1 VSILPE
7 LLAAN
12 EKYAATFASGDLP
25 PTPVLKLA
33 IVTCMDSRLDIFK
46 IMGLREGDAHVIRN
60 AGGRATPDTIRSLIL
75 SHEVLGT
82 QEFVVIHHTECGMQH
97 VTNEGLRDQLR
108 ERGGIEVDELD
119 FLPFT
124 DQAAALRED
133 VAIIRAS
140 RFIPDDIPVAGL
152 IYDVKTGRL
161 EHVV

>member
-1 VSILPE
+1 MSILPD

-12 EKYAATFASGDLP
+12 ARYASTFASGELP
-25 PTPVLKLA
+25 PTPVRKLA

-46 IMGLREGDAHVIRN
+46 MLGLHEGDAHVIRN
-60 AGGRATPDTIRSLIL
+60 AGARATPDTIRSLIL

-82 QEFVVIHHTECGMQH
+82 REFVVIHHTECGMQR

-108 ERGGIEVDELD
+108 ERGGMEVDDLD

-124 DQAAALRED
+124 DQVAALRHD
-133 VAIIRAS
+133 VDTIRGS
-140 RFIPDDIPVAGL
+140 RFIPESIPVSGL

-161 EHVV
+161 DHVV